1 MQDDKENNKLDAN
14 YIENEKERLMANS
27 KKRIHNKKTHSYYEI
42 RQRTT
47 EYGRKGQIKGKWKKK
62 K

>member
-1 MQDDKENNKLDAN
+1 MHKNEENNKLVMGDS
-14 YIENEKERLMANS
+14 IFEEIMTKP
-27 KKRIHNKKTHSYYEI
+27 KKRIHNETTHSYYEI

-47 EYGRKGQIKGKWKKK
+47 KYGRKGQIKGKWKKK